1 MENINIA
8 LIIAQ
13 LINIAILFYLF
24 KKFVADRLSSSIEVK
39 KKLIKKLDY
48 AEKKYK
54 VIIDNAYIER
64 DKIVKEAKSWRN
76 KLFQDME
83 NVALNKSNEIISKAE
98 KKADLIVEWWRRE
111 VEKERLTMLSQM
123 KGKIIELSLKLNQK
137 LFKNE
142 RSDKD
147 FMNKE
152 LEKLLK

>member
-98 KKADLIVEWWRRE
+98 KQAD
-111 VEKERLTMLSQM
+111 
-123 KGKIIELSLKLNQK
+123 
-137 LFKNE
+137 
-142 RSDKD
+142 
-147 FMNKE
+147 
-152 LEKLLK
+152 